1 MNFFYRFFFH
11 IYINMSRNWSAK
23 YYQESKERLHKKLM
37 KDIKVFLKEERK
49 RNDNMVVNVTKTSQ
63 KMKNKSLLSI
73 EKEYYRMK
81 KMTYYN
87 YQKLFQFRKYWFFI
101 RKSIRK
107 FFLFAYVW
115 NALSNKQKMWKQ
127 IQEIFDFQIMQVP
140 SWNVRIL
147 LGLEL
152 ESPISQNITRLTS

>member
-1 MNFFYRFFFH
+1 
-11 IYINMSRNWSAK
+11 
-23 YYQESKERLHKKLM
+23 M

-87 YQKLFQFRKYWFFI
+87 YQKLFQFRKYCFFI

-107 FFLFAYVW
+107 FFLFAYV
-115 NALSNKQKMWKQ
+115 
-127 IQEIFDFQIMQVP
+127 
-140 SWNVRIL
+140 
-147 LGLEL
+147 
-152 ESPISQNITRLTS
+152 